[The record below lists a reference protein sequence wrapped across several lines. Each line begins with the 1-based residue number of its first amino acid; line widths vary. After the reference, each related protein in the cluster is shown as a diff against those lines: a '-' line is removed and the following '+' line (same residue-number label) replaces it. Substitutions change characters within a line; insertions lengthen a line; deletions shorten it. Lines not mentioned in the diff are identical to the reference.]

1 MTADYL
7 PLLRPS
13 DPQTTYL
20 AAQHTAAKEGRRISL
35 QQCIVIIVTVDVVSI
50 IGTNLLSTLFE
61 RATAFRDGAIFDKK
75 LVITLCAASLYS
87 LVAIALG
94 AYDSRRILERRH
106 SIVKMCWALGITFAL
121 LTALGAATKTSDAYS
136 RIWFFSWASLAFFM
150 VPALRLVA
158 LAFIRKRLQDG
169 AFFFRAAS
177 VGIFSDPLSPAEIAE
192 RSESRIRVGYTLRL
206 RDLQQLEKLADTIAH
221 EEIDKIFIVTP
232 WTDAPAAFE
241 AAQSL
246 RHLSA
251 EIVILPE
258 DRRIASRH
266 GRFSLQ
272 AVNPPLDDWGL
283 WLKRAQDLM
292 VSTTALLI
300 LAPVMAAI
308 AVAIKLE
315 CPGPILFRQQRV
327 GFNGRTF
334 ELLKFRSM
342 VPTKA
347 DADAVR
353 QTAREDERVTRVG
366 RIIRRTSLDE
376 SPQFFNVLQG
386 AMSVVGPR
394 PHALKTR
401 AGGHVLH
408 EAADSYF
415 ARHRMKPGLTGLAQV
430 NGFRG
435 ELDTVE
441 KLRQRLRC
449 DIEYIDNWST
459 WLDLKIILQTAL
471 LIIHDPRAY

>member
-1 MTADYL
+1 ML
-7 PLLRPS
+7 GLRYHVCAFDGSRRRNEDVGRLFPHLVFFLGKFGLRYS
-13 DPQTTYL
+13 PR
-20 AAQHTAAKEGRRISL
+20 AAFGRFGLYS
-35 QQCIVIIVTVDVVSI
+35 
-50 IGTNLLSTLFE
+50 E
-61 RATAFRDGAIFDKK
+61 
-75 LVITLCAASLYS
+75 AASS
-87 LVAIALG
+87 
-94 AYDSRRILERRH
+94 
-106 SIVKMCWALGITFAL
+106 
-121 LTALGAATKTSDAYS
+121 
-136 RIWFFSWASLAFFM
+136 
-150 VPALRLVA
+150 
-158 LAFIRKRLQDG
+158 G

-192 RSESRIRVGYTLRL
+192 HSESRIRVGYTLRL
-206 RDLQQLEKLADTIAH
+206 RDLQQLEKLAGTIAR

-251 EIVILPE
+251 EIVIFPE

-266 GRFSLQ
+266 GQFSLQ

-292 VSTTALLI
+292 VSTTALLL
-300 LAPVMAAI
+300 LAPVMGAI

-376 SPQFFNVLQG
+376 LPQFFNVLQG

-401 AGGHVLH
+401 AGGHVLQ

-415 ARHRMKPGLTGLAQV
+415 ARHRMKPGLTGWAQV

-441 KLRQRLRC
+441 KLRQRVRC

-471 LIIHDPRAY
+471 LIVHDPRAY